1 MLSVCNYLLCHPL
14 PSHAHAHTHT
24 HTHTHTHNEGPLP
37 EMYTHHTSNFAGW
50 SVSLKS
56 IPMVTEAE
64 FPGVICCGPA
74 VFLIVIPLC
83 SRVAPIP
90 TPDRLLSSVFL
101 KTSSTASILRDEM
114 CGMRVKRYSTESPPP
129 VIRSNSLCIFF
140 GTTVGLTTYR
150 KCEGRG

>member
-1 MLSVCNYLLCHPL
+1 
-14 PSHAHAHTHT
+14 
-24 HTHTHTHNEGPLP
+24 
-37 EMYTHHTSNFAGW
+37 
-50 SVSLKS
+50 
-56 IPMVTEAE
+56 MVIEAE

-101 KTSSTASILRDEM
+101 KTTSTASILRDEM

-150 KCEGRG
+150 YVKGGDKRGQGGRGNEGEDVKGGGKSRPE